1 MGRRQA
7 MHSNV
12 DILKAVE
19 QPTRQAAAHSAKAV
33 RSRQAMPEV
42 TYGTWALESTSQKVH
57 VG

>member
-12 DILKAVE
+12 DILRVVE
-19 QPTRQAAAHSAKAV
+19 QPTRQTGGPQ
-33 RSRQAMPEV
+33 RQGDALAPCPPEV
-42 TYGTWALESTSQKVH
+42 TYGASALESTSQKVH

>member
-1 MGRRQA
+1 

-12 DILKAVE
+12 DILRAIE
-19 QPTRQAAAHSAKAV
+19 QPTRQAATHSAKAV

-42 TYGTWALESTSQKVH
+42 THGTWALESTSQKVH